1 MKVVVL
7 IPAHNEAGLIGAT
20 VGAAREIPGV
30 SQVIVIND
38 GSTDNT
44 AAIAAGAG
52 AVVVDMPRNAGK
64 GAALTAGWQHA
75 PAGGPAGRRLCR
87 RFRGRD
93 LSYTPCDLG
102 WVSRPRGGSTHEAQ
116 AHRPRPEGLLAP
128 RAAVTAHY

>member
-52 AVVVDMPRNAGK
+52 AVVVDMP
-64 GAALTAGWQHA
+64 
-75 PAGGPAGRRLCR
+75 
-87 RFRGRD
+87 
-93 LSYTPCDLG
+93 
-102 WVSRPRGGSTHEAQ
+102 
-116 AHRPRPEGLLAP
+116 
-128 RAAVTAHY
+128 